1 MVLWRPTRPFRS
13 NTPKKCPFHYRGL
26 ECKSRKSRDTWSNR
40 QIWHGITEW
49 SRAKANRVLPRE
61 DTSHS
66 KHSLPTTQEKT
77 LHVTSP
83 DCQYRNQID
92 YIICSQRWRQSI
104 LSAKIRP
111 GGNFGSDHE
120 LLIAKFRNK
129 LKKVGKTRPFV
140 YDLNKSPTIIQWKWQ
155 IDSRDEIWQIECLKN
170 HWREFIT
177 LYRRWRFQRLQKG
190 TKFCYAYVL
199 KGQQSLP
206 QGCTI
211 LCCPFLTWL
220 CILSFP

>member
-1 MVLWRPTRPFRS
+1 MVVLIHTRPS
-13 NTPKKCPFHYRGL
+13 ISCPFHHRGL
-26 ECKSRKSRDTWSNR
+26 ECKSKKSRDTWSNSKFGFGV
-40 QIWHGITEW
+40 QNEVGQWLFGKEH
-49 SRAKANRVLPRE
+49 KAC
-61 DTSHS
+61 
-66 KHSLPTTQEKT
+66 QENT
-77 LHVTSP
+77 LFIPNTLFQQHKRRLYTCISAEY
-83 DCQYRNQID
+83 QYWNQID
-92 YIICSQRWRQSI
+92 YILCSQRWRQSI

-120 LLIAKFRNK
+120 LFIAKFRNK

-211 LCCPFLTWL
+211 LCCLFLTWL